1 MIFFCGILRLEK
13 YLNDFLKKYSG
24 FQIFIFE
31 VMSMSVTKDEFK
43 EMFEKSKVKF
53 KGMLGKRKKSN
64 SKDKQL
70 KVKKRELKE
79 KPDYEVFLQ

>member
-1 MIFFCGILRLEK
+1 
-13 YLNDFLKKYSG
+13 
-24 FQIFIFE
+24 
-31 VMSMSVTKDEFK
+31 MSVTKDEFK

-64 SKDKQL
+64 SKDKQP